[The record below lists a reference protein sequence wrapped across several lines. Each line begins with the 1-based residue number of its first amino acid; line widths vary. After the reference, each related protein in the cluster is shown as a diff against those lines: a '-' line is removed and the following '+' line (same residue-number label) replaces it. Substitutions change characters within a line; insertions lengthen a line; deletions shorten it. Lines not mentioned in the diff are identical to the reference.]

1 MGIKKINMITS
12 EEFLKDKVREIDY
25 EVPSPIEI
33 MAWLDEYANQYK
45 VKADKWDELDEK
57 IGRFYSEDDDNE
69 DEEGNL
75 CDIGEVAALCLGYL

>member
-75 CDIGEVAALCLGYL
+75 CDIGEVAAL